1 VTGGTTSKGTSPGAR
16 QYTYEEIEAIVD
28 EAHMLGMPVAAHAH
42 GTEGVLF
49 AIRAGVDSIEHS
61 SLIDEEGLDL
71 AMRKGTFLSL
81 NAYTPIY
88 MVEHGEAAGMLP
100 ETIDKARTLKE
111 IRLGNYRV
119 AIERGA
125 KVVYGSDSATYP
137 HGDNAKQF
145 AVYVDLGMSAMEAI
159 QSATTLAAES
169 LGWVGDTGA
178 VAPGYFADIIAV
190 DGDPLEDISLLE
202 NVVFVMKG
210 GEVYL
215 RPD

>member
-1 VTGGTTSKGTSPGAR
+1 
-16 QYTYEEIEAIVD
+16 
-28 EAHMLGMPVAAHAH
+28 M
-42 GTEGVLF
+42 
-49 AIRAGVDSIEHS
+49 
-61 SLIDEEGLDL
+61 DL
-71 AMRKGTFLSL
+71 AKRKGTFLSL

-100 ETIDKARTLKE
+100 ESVVKARNLKE
-111 IRLGNYRV
+111 IRLGNYRM

-145 AVYVDLGMSAMEAI
+145 SVYVDLGMSPMQAI

-169 LGWVGDTGA
+169 LGWVGETGA
-178 VAPGYFADIIAV
+178 IAPGYFADIIAV

-202 NVVFVMKG
+202 NVVFVMKD
-210 GEVYL
+210 GEVYQQ
-215 RPD
+215 PD